1 MNEMFNNENKL
12 VRADEKNKFNFA
24 QKKENTIHS
33 LKEVEMF
40 LKQSQKAIK
49 YLKFYKFFK

>member
-12 VRADEKNKFNFA
+12 VRADEKNKFNFS